1 MIPRLFNLE
10 QLDRVLANS
19 QPVPLCGHVETLKG
33 LLAVAHLPGAAIG
46 QQVLM
51 GSGEDKMTGE
61 VVGFENDRCLVMP
74 YSYPEGLRAGA
85 RVEIRPLGH
94 RVGVGLGF
102 VGRSVDAF
110 GKPIDGGPPVLA
122 ARQRSLRGRAP
133 NPLQRAR
140 ITEPIS
146 VGIRAIDGLITLG
159 KGQRV
164 GIFAGSGVGKS
175 TLMGMMARNAE
186 CDVVVI
192 GLIGERGR
200 EVRSFIE
207 EDLGPEGQARSAL
220 VVATGDRSPLERIRA
235 AELAVTIAEDLRDRG
250 QNVLFLMDSVTRYAH
265 ARRELGLAAGELP
278 ATRGYPPSVFTAL
291 PGLLERLGNSDSSG
305 SLTALITVLVE
316 GDDLDEPVSD
326 TVRGVLDGHIVLS
339 RTLAEEGH
347 WPAVDVGASLSRL
360 ARSVRGQEQ
369 QQAAE
374 TFRQVQAR
382 YQATADLVRLG
393 AYARGSDPFVDYY
406 LEHESDFRAFLQ
418 QGVVE
423 DQSFQDTQAQLQQL
437 VSEAP

>member
-1 MIPRLFNLE
+1 MIPRLFNLD

-19 QPVPLCGHVETLKG
+19 EPVPRCGQVETLKG
-33 LLAVAHLPGAAIG
+33 LLAVAHLPGAAVG
-46 QQVLM
+46 QQVLL
-51 GSGEDKMTGE
+51 GSSDEPMTGE

-74 YSYPEGLRAGA
+74 YSYPEGLRAGD

-94 RVGVGLGF
+94 RVGVGPGF
-102 VGRSVDAF
+102 IGRSVDAF
-110 GKPIDGGPPVLA
+110 GQPIDGGPPILA

-133 NPLQRAR
+133 NPLQRNR
-140 ITEPIS
+140 ITAPIS
-146 VGIRAIDGLITLG
+146 VGIRAIDSLITLG

-192 GLIGERGR
+192 GLVGERGR

-207 EDLGPEGQARSAL
+207 EDLGPEGRARSAL

-235 AELAVTIAEDLRDRG
+235 AELAVTLAEDLRDNG

-339 RTLAEEGH
+339 RALAEEGH
-347 WPAVDVGASLSRL
+347 WPAIDVGASLSRL
-360 ARSVRGQEQ
+360 ARSVRTPEQ
-369 QQAAE
+369 QRAAD

-382 YQATADLVRLG
+382 YQVTADLVRLG
-393 AYARGSDPFVDYY
+393 AYARGSDPQVDFY
-406 LEHESDFRAFLQ
+406 LDNEAAFRAFLQ
-418 QGVVE
+418 QGVTE
-423 DQSFQDTQAQLQQL
+423 DQSYAETLSHLQQL